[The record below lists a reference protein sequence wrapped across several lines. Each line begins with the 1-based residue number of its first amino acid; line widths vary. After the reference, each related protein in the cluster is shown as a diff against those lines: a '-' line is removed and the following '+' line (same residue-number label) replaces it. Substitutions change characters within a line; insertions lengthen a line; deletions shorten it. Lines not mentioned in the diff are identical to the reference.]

1 MAKRGVKKR
10 THTGG
15 AAPAPGNKAG
25 KPGSRTPKS
34 MVIRIGAS
42 EVGPSISQLV
52 HDVRTMMEPETAVRL
67 KERRNNKL
75 RDYTTMAGEL
85 GVTHLLLF
93 SRNSGSGNVNMRL
106 AVTPRGPTFHFRVE
120 KYSLCKDVLKSQKR
134 PRSAGPNE
142 YLAAPLLVM
151 NNFSIPTDE
160 AADMNGAQQHKIP
173 KKLESL
179 TTSVFQSL
187 FPPINPTNTPL
198 KNIKRI
204 LLLDRA
210 PTEPTSDSAQ
220 YTLNLRH
227 YAIETRT
234 AKSVPKPLRKLDA
247 AEKASHAGQKRKRG
261 SGIPNLGKLNDVAE
275 YLLDP
280 QAAEGF
286 TSGSDS
292 EADTDAEVEVL
303 APTSQKVQN
312 RHHAKKDSDKPE
324 SAPAPDRRRGPN
336 VEKKGIKLHELGPR
350 LRIRLTKVEEGLCG
364 GKVMWHEY
372 IHKSETEVK
381 EMETVHKGRRAEKER
396 RKREQKENVERKK
409 KERGEN
415 GKADGEGD
423 EDMEE
428 DEWDDYEDDEMVDG
442 GVEDEEAD
450 EDMEDEEG
458 GGYVVKNIAANAVA
472 RNGELNA
479 ERMIETAFTFH
490 IEGSGSL
497 KLSWRNITRRKE
509 SDWQRTDR
517 VDR

>member
-15 AAPAPGNKAG
+15 AAPALGNKAS

-75 RDYTTMAGEL
+75 RDYTTMAGGL

-151 NNFSIPTDE
+151 NNFSTQKDE
-160 AADMNGAQQHKIP
+160 DAETNGAQQQKIP
-173 KKLESL
+173 KRLENL
-179 TTSVFQSL
+179 TTTVFQSL

-210 PTEPTSDSAQ
+210 PTDPTSESAQ

-247 AEKASHAGQKRKRG
+247 AEKAWHAGQKRKRG
-261 SGIPNLGKLNDVAE
+261 SGIPNLGKLNDVAD

-303 APTSQKVQN
+303 APASQKVQN
-312 RHHAKKDSDKPE
+312 RHHAKKDSNKPE
-324 SAPAPDRRRGPN
+324 SAPAPERRRGPN
-336 VEKKGIKLHELGPR
+336 VEKRGIKLHELGPR
-350 LRIRLTKVEEGLCG
+350 LRLRLTKVEEGLCG

-372 IHKSETEVK
+372 IHKSEAEVK
-381 EMETVHKGRRAEKER
+381 EMERVHKGRRAEKER
-396 RKREQKENVERKK
+396 RTREQMENVKRKRR
-409 KERGEN
+409 ERGED
-415 GKADGEGD
+415 GKADEEDEGG
-423 EDMEE
+423 EE

-442 GVEDEEAD
+442 GVEEEDEAD
-450 EDMEDEEG
+450 EEMEDEEG
-458 GGYVVKNIAANAVA
+458 AWLSYVVKHPTLDNEAD
-472 RNGELNA
+472 A
-479 ERMIETAFTFH
+479 ERIIETLLDFEVYNTINYTYWSTFRE
-490 IEGSGSL
+490 IE
-497 KLSWRNITRRKE
+497 W
-509 SDWQRTDR
+509 
-517 VDR
+517 